1 MHRWLRA
8 LLLAGPGI
16 FCVGY
21 TIGTGAVT
29 KLSAAGAQAGMQ
41 LLWVLPIGG
50 LLCWA
55 LLEACGRHA
64 VVTGDTVLHG
74 FRTRLRGG
82 RWLAL
87 IVLFG
92 VVLGQWT
99 GLPVLVGLVSELIRD
114 GLRLILPSAALQHGG
129 AVVAVA
135 AVLMG
140 GIYGLLRVGRYSVL
154 EKTMAL
160 LVALMLVGFIGAAG
174 MVWLAPAMAPRGL
187 APSVPVAGDGGLIVL
202 ALIGTSVAA
211 PTFLV
216 RSLLLKGKGWG
227 GENLREQRRDAGIAA
242 LVVLLIGAAVMAC
255 AAGALYRQDL
265 SIRTLFD
272 AIHGLEPTAGRL
284 AAGFFLAGALGA
296 GLSSIIP
303 MAMILPLMLADYRS
317 GELQLRTPQFRA
329 WAALACVIGLTGPIV
344 GDSLLP
350 IHRIASQLA
359 QVFVL
364 PLVVGGIFLLLHRDD
379 RMAGHKAGFWLN
391 TGLVAAFGFSLV
403 VSWSALTALGRRLA

>member
-1 MHRWLRA
+1 M
-8 LLLAGPGI
+8 AGPGI

-29 KLSAAGAQAGMQ
+29 KFSSAGAQAGMQ

-50 LLCWA
+50 LLFWA
-55 LLEACGRHA
+55 LQEACGRYT

-92 VVLGQWT
+92 VGIGQWT
-99 GLPVLVGLVSELIRD
+99 GLPVLVSLVSELICD
-114 GLRLILPSAALQHGG
+114 GLRLLIPSAAMQNRG
-129 AVVAVA
+129 AVVGVA
-135 AVLMG
+135 AVLLG
-140 GIYGLLRVGRYSVL
+140 GVYCLLLAGRYSLL
-154 EKTMAL
+154 EKIMAL
-160 LVALMLVGFIGAAG
+160 FVALMLVGFIGAAG
-174 MVWLAPAMAPRGL
+174 MVWLAPEMAPRGL
-187 APSVPVAGDGGLIVL
+187 IPSVPAAGDGALVVM

-227 GENLREQRRDAGIAA
+227 GENLCEQRRDAKIAA
-242 LVVLLIGAAVMAC
+242 LVIVILGVSVMAC
-255 AAGALYRQDL
+255 TAGALYRQNL
-265 SIRTLFD
+265 SIGNIFD
-272 AIHGLEPTAGRL
+272 VFHGLESTAGRL
-284 AAGFFLAGALGA
+284 AAGFFLVGALGA
-296 GLSSIIP
+296 GLSSILP

-317 GELQLRTPQFRA
+317 GELQLCTPQFRA
-329 WAALACVIGLTGPIV
+329 WAALACVTGLAGIIP

-350 IHRIASQLA
+350 VHRIASQIA

-364 PLVVGGIFLLLHRDD
+364 PLVVGGVFLLLNRGDQ
-379 RMAGHKAGFWLN
+379 MAGHKAGFWLN
-391 TGLVAAFGFSLV
+391 AGLVAAFGFSLV
-403 VSWSALTALGRRLA
+403 VSWSALTALGRRFA